1 MMKRHSWILAV
12 LLALPAPRVAADIW
26 ECMDESGNKRFTN
39 VKSDAKGCKL
49 LKIAPPNT
57 VPAPKQNARTASRP
71 ADFPRVDGDTQKLRD
86 NDRRRILD
94 QEFAN
99 EQKLLEQARI
109 ELAEQES
116 QRLGNERNYQR
127 MLDRLEPYKKKVK
140 LHEGNIANLKRE
152 LADTK

>member
-140 LHEGNIANLKRE
+140 LHEDNIANLKRE